1 MSPKSIDKRVNNFIN
16 DKVKTNQG
24 AATIVFEELSKC
36 AILFYYDDLNNLS
49 FVNIAANTG
58 KVHRQALH
66 QKLDELDDVQ
76 VRLRGS
82 TAGVGIRLNPKLA
95 SKYGRSDVSTNR
107 QREPTNPYDYS
118 QPATTKADS
127 NMKVSKSGIT
137 HYPGA
142 PMKVSTN
149 SLLGQTLDKF
159 EMGVQ
164 DKKKLHQQDGVE
176 YYNKHI
182 RPNEQ

>member
-36 AILFYYDDLNNLS
+36 ATLFYYDDLNNLS
-49 FVNIAANTG
+49 SVNLAANTG

-66 QKLDELDDVQ
+66 KKLDELDELDDVQ

-95 SKYGRSDVSTNR
+95 SKYGRSDIGTNR

-118 QPATTKADS
+118 
-127 NMKVSKSGIT
+127 
-137 HYPGA
+137 
-142 PMKVSTN
+142 
-149 SLLGQTLDKF
+149 
-159 EMGVQ
+159 
-164 DKKKLHQQDGVE
+164 
-176 YYNKHI
+176 
-182 RPNEQ
+182 